1 MANSKSKTRRKIV
14 VFSSIGVVL
23 VGLTLLAIF
32 RKREAPI
39 TVQTEKVSR
48 RNLTELVVANGKI
61 QPVLQVVINPEVSGE
76 IVELPVKEGQ
86 DVKKGD
92 LLVKIKP
99 DNYVASR
106 NSAEANYQSALAGK
120 NLAQANL
127 NKADLEY
134 KRYKELFASKL
145 VSDSQYLEADTSLQ
159 VMKATFET
167 AIHQV
172 AQAKATLAKSEDDLS
187 KTVIYSPIAGTVS
200 RLRSQ
205 VGERVVGTALMAGTE
220 IMTVANLEAME
231 ARVDIGEIDVI
242 LIAIGQMARLEVD
255 AFRDR
260 KFVGIVTEIANSAKG
275 TLGGSLAS
283 SSSSSSSGGSATQE
297 ATKFEVKI
305 RVQEKE
311 FFRPGMSVTA
321 EIQTRSRTNV
331 LTVPIQSVTTR
342 VPKKPGDDKKSGNS
356 RKNDANGKATN
367 SAASAPANSPAS
379 SGTNAAKPG
388 DARKPGEAPKPIEVV
403 FVLEGERVKMVPVKR
418 GISDDAYVEITEGLH
433 EEQEVV
439 SGGYKA
445 INRELEE
452 GKKIKKGEVVPD
464 KEEKEK

>member
-1 MANSKSKTRRKIV
+1 MANSKSKTRRKV
-14 VFSSIGVVL
+14 LVFSGIGVVL
-23 VGLTLLAIF
+23 IGLTLLAIF
-32 RKREAPI
+32 RKREAVL

-48 RNLTELVVANGKI
+48 RSITELVVANGKI

-86 DVKKGD
+86 SVEKGD

-99 DNYVASR
+99 DNYIASR
-106 NSAEANYQSALAGK
+106 NSAKASYQSSLAGK

-134 KRYKELFASKL
+134 KRFKQLFEGKL
-145 VSDSQYLEADTSLQ
+145 VSDSQFLEAETSLE
-159 VMKATFET
+159 VMKASFET

-172 AQAKATLAKSEDDLS
+172 DQTEATLAKAQDDLD
-187 KTVIYSPIAGTVS
+187 KTSIFSPIAGTIS
-200 RLRSQ
+200 RLRCQS
-205 VGERVVGTALMAGTE
+205 GERVVGTALMAGTE
-220 IMTVANLEAME
+220 IMTVANLEEME

-242 LIAIGQMARLEVD
+242 LITLGQTARLEVD

-260 KFVGIVTEIANSAKG
+260 KFAGTVTEIANSAKG
-275 TLGGSLAS
+275 TPGGSLAS
-283 SSSSSSSGGSATQE
+283 SSSSSAGGQSQD

-311 FFRPGMSVTA
+311 LFRPGMSVTA
-321 EIQTRSRTNV
+321 EIETRSRTNV

-342 VPKKPGDDKKSGNS
+342 LPKKPDNDKKSKSSNTNS
-356 RKNDANGKATN
+356 SPKAETASGSAATN
-367 SAASAPANSPAS
+367 SSATSRTNSNK
-379 SGTNAAKPG
+379 SGETK
-388 DARKPGEAPKPIEVV
+388 KPGEAPKPIEVV
-403 FVLEGERVKMVPVKR
+403 FLMDHDRVKMVPVKR
-418 GISDDAYVEITEGLH
+418 GISDDAYVEITEGLQ

-445 INRELEE
+445 INRELED
-452 GKKIKKGEVVPD
+452 GKKVKKGAVGAESA
-464 KEEKEK
+464 KEEK